1 MISAVDPSS
10 TTNQYQIYMVAPNA
24 TTPSKIQTIQQNIGY
39 NQNLLIQE
47 SGGNVG
53 VGLTTTQA

>member
-1 MISAVDPSS
+1 MSP
-10 TTNQYQIYMVAPNA
+10 PNA

-53 VGLTTTQA
+53 IGLTTTQAKLHVGGATIINNNTT